1 VTFKQQTEKH
11 LASSEKRSAPS
22 EWRDDK
28 RSHPAE
34 TTMNAASKTI
44 TMKVMEK
51 I

>member
-1 VTFKQQTEKH
+1 VTFKQQTERH
-11 LASSEKRSAPS
+11 LVSNEKQSAQS
-22 EWRDDK
+22 EWREDK

-34 TTMNAASKTI
+34 TMTSAASKTI